1 MDKLSRQEQ
10 VWLTVFTAALVSPKH
25 GFADAYDIAGAA
37 ARLFK
42 QQFGEDAAAVI
53 GELADERDEARRLSI
68 YLEKSLQN
76 VKDNA
81 LTSIG
86 GYQAELAKTIK
97 RMHELEQ
104 ELEISKSNERAAV
117 KCFREDLT
125 RAHARIDNFQV
136 VKDGLERELNKANGR
151 NFELQKEFN
160 DYKEDAFTART
171 ELAGKLERRDAE
183 IQELRTLL
191 EEMTKSIS
199 ERDELIAKIRAERDE
214 FEGRLISNM
223 TREALRLDV

>member
-10 VWLTVFTAALVSPKH
+10 VWLTVFTAALVGPKH
-25 GFADAYDIAGAA
+25 GFTDAYDIAGAA

-42 QQFGEDAAAVI
+42 QQFGEDASAPFSSLSKEQIEGCPQASWQEKFEDAAIVAAKL
-53 GELADERDEARRLSI
+53 GDERDEILKRVV
-68 YLEKSLQN
+68 YLERSLQH

-86 GYQAELAKTIK
+86 GYQAELKKVA
-97 RMHELEQ
+97 
-104 ELEISKSNERAAV
+104 
-117 KCFREDLT
+117 
-125 RAHARIDNFQV
+125 
-136 VKDGLERELNKANGR
+136 G
-151 NFELQKEFN
+151 ELQECQAKLAKAQTRLQEF
-160 DYKEDAFTART
+160 DSFKEDAGTVTA

-223 TREALRLDV
+223 TREALRLDA